1 MTTPAKDRPTFVIE
15 LRPEPGIDDPI
26 RALRAA
32 LKNLL
37 RRHGLRCVSAV
48 APIAT
53 EGSSQ

>member
-1 MTTPAKDRPTFVIE
+1 MIMITDRPIFIVH
-15 LRPEPGIDDPI
+15 LQPEVGVDPV

-32 LKNLL
+32 LKELL

-48 APIAT
+48 AHIAT